1 MIPKGV
7 WHHACPVSSGSST
20 VRPSGVRGR
29 AVGKAA
35 CACRSLLIP
44 PGEPAA
50 ACKFLFFLR
59 RALSTKPL
67 HTSVAALQHSLVNI
81 NENTSG
87 RCSGGQGREFRTRWG
102 RCRNCRAGR
111 RCSAARARNIKPE
124 QAYRTAQGALETR
137 HGWASAIADP
147 CRSLL
152 IPRSR
157 GPATPA
163 KACRSLLIHRIRPT
177 EPVRSGGRAARR
189 HGHRR
194 TCRPPSRLTESGG
207 RL

>member
-1 MIPKGV
+1 MR
-7 WHHACPVSSGSST
+7 
-20 VRPSGVRGR
+20 VRLAAAPAPCGPAAFAGR
-29 AVGKAA
+29 QSAAVGKAA

-67 HTSVAALQHSLVNI
+67 HPSVAALQHSLVNI

-124 QAYRTAQGALETR
+124 QAYRTAQGAFETR
-137 HGWASAIADP
+137 HGWAAAIADP

-152 IPRSR
+152 IPRSP
-157 GPATPA
+157 GPAEPA
-163 KACRSLLIHRIRPT
+163 KACRSLLIHGIRPT

-189 HGHRR
+189 HGHSR